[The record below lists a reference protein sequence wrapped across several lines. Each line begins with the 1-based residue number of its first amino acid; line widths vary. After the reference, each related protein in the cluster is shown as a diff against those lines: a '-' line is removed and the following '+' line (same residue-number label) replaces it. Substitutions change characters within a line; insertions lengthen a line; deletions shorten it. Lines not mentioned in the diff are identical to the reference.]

1 MPHPAPDLRRIAHDS
16 LSLTEAPYVKHYRRG
31 RFRSWNGVGFT
42 ASVLPGPG
50 FNFAAVL
57 ERPAPALDELLPVAR
72 DFFAGCDKGWG
83 VLVEGDAGHPMEDE
97 LRGRGWR
104 IDEDEPAFV
113 MPDITVAINPPARPD
128 LAVRRVLTAADE
140 DCYMNLVGAAFGA
153 PPELTAQMTPAIPY
167 LGDPDIALFVG
178 TCDGTDVAG
187 TGYSRSGATA
197 VVWGVA
203 TLEAYRGRGFG
214 AALIGAALTH
224 AAARGC
230 TSASL
235 RSGPKS
241 VPLYERVGFKY
252 VCRHRTYAAPA
263 DATGPTDPA

>member
-1 MPHPAPDLRRIAHDS
+1 MPHSAPDLRWIAHDS
-16 LSLTEAPYVKHYRRG
+16 LSLTEAPYLKHYRRG
-31 RFRSWNGVGFT
+31 RFMSWRGVGFT

-57 ERPAPALDELLPVAR
+57 ERPAPTLDELLPVAR

-97 LRGRGWR
+97 LRGREWK

-113 MPDITVAINPPARPD
+113 MPDIRAGINPAARPD
-128 LAVRRVLTAADE
+128 LAIRQILTAADE
-140 DCYMNLVGAAFGA
+140 DQYNQVMVAAFSVA
-153 PPELTAQMTPAIPY
+153 PELATQFVPAIPY
-167 LGDPDIALFVG
+167 ISDPDIALFLG
-178 TCDGTDVAG
+178 ACDGVDVAG
-187 TGYSRSGATA
+187 AGYSRSGSTA

-203 TLEAYRGRGFG
+203 TLEAYRGCGFG
-214 AALIGAALTH
+214 AHLIGAALTH

-230 TSASL
+230 ASASL

-241 VPLYERVGFKY
+241 VPLYERVGFRY
-252 VCRHRTYAAPA
+252 VCRHRTYAAP
-263 DATGPTDPA
+263 PE